1 MTQAVEVLNRYG
13 TDMVGEPRGSD
24 SECLAGFECF
34 LNIVR
39 ALGMGSCISEVGAGG
54 SSPPLLSDSNTDG
67 KRRRLRGSSSFDFRV
82 PGRMFSNG
90 SSEVASMFCKQGRK
104 GINQDAMLIWENFCS
119 KEDTIFCG
127 VFDGHGPYGHKVAKK
142 ILL

>member
-1 MTQAVEVLNRYG
+1 
-13 TDMVGEPRGSD
+13 MVGEPRGSD

-54 SSPPLLSDSNTDG
+54 SSDPLLSDSNTDG

-82 PGRMFSNG
+82 PGRMSSNG

-104 GINQDAMLIWENFCS
+104 GINQDAMLVWEVS
-119 KEDTIFCG
+119 PSLSI
-127 VFDGHGPYGHKVAKK
+127 Y
-142 ILL
+142 

>member
-1 MTQAVEVLNRYG
+1 VILWWWQAVEVLNRYG

-34 LNIVR
+34 LSIVR

-67 KRRRLRGSSSFDFRV
+67 KRRRLRGSSSFDFKV

-90 SSEVASMFCKQGRK
+90 SSEVASVFCKQGRK
-104 GINQDAMLIWENFCS
+104 GINQDAMLVWEVSPF
-119 KEDTIFCG
+119 
-127 VFDGHGPYGHKVAKK
+127 P
-142 ILL
+142 